1 VLAGRVTHTSLQ
13 DNSFNHAATNAALR
27 CHKDSFGDIQA
38 PYMSEIQ
45 TYRQRVIPFFAETF
59 PDPSHM
65 AALWICYAQTRGDE
79 RSETAPSKRQWKQ
92 RGTESAGQWG
102 RNMAGT
108 LIRKLVLGSVA
119 ALALSGCQD
128 VTNPFTSKQDGAGE
142 AGTSPSATSVR
153 LVDRDVEAPDVFQVT
168 DDALWDGRPS
178 LGGVWVASPDA
189 VDPERVILRNP
200 GNGKF
205 VIAALFRRERLNPGP
220 PLQISSDA
228 AAALGILA
236 GQPAK
241 LNVTA
246 LRREEVAIEAPDAT
260 KPILDANESVQTT
273 TLDPIA
279 SASAALD
286 KVAAQPT
293 ITPPIATAPAAS
305 KPAASKPAAS
315 KPAANGAR
323 NLIQIG
329 LFSVEANAKR
339 AAETLKKAGITANIL
354 NETSQGKTFWRV
366 TAGPADAAGRSAL
379 LEKVKSL
386 GFSDA
391 YFVSR

>member
-1 VLAGRVTHTSLQ
+1 
-13 DNSFNHAATNAALR
+13 
-27 CHKDSFGDIQA
+27 
-38 PYMSEIQ
+38 
-45 TYRQRVIPFFAETF
+45 
-59 PDPSHM
+59 
-65 AALWICYAQTRGDE
+65 
-79 RSETAPSKRQWKQ
+79 
-92 RGTESAGQWG
+92 
-102 RNMAGT
+102 MAGT

-286 KVAAQPT
+286 EVAATPT
-293 ITPPIATAPAAS
+293 ITPPIATA
-305 KPAASKPAAS
+305 PAAS